1 MRGTSPADRFGTIA
15 RAAAVLVPLGVVG
28 NVALTLLTTERAVLD
43 AVAGL
48 PLAPLAL
55 AGALA
60 VVPWTAN
67 ALRLQLWTS
76 FVGYPLRFRTALR
89 VVLGGL
95 LGSAVTPTGSGG
107 ATLKW
112 ALLARHGVPAGR
124 VGSLLVVET
133 VENAAFM
140 AVAVPAAVVVTA
152 AADVPVLRDTLSR
165 AGAGLAPLL
174 AVAVAALVALGL
186 AAWGAARGALGRTPR
201 RLAARWRGRL
211 RRPFVDA
218 QLVARLVA
226 RRGKG
231 RLALG
236 VALAAAQWTA
246 KYSVAAAVLAFLGV
260 PVDPVLSWLL
270 QWTAFTAMN
279 AVPTPGAAGG
289 AEAVFAALYSPFV
302 PISVLGLATAA
313 WRLTLF
319 YAPLVVAAVAFL
331 GLSRGARPRGPGAL
345 STTAGRLD
353 VPSPNPAVGPTPPA
367 ARPDGPRPIE

>member
-1 MRGTSPADRFGTIA
+1 MKGPSRDAPPPDRLGAVA
-15 RAAAVLVPLGVVG
+15 RAAAVVVPLGVVG

-60 VVPWTAN
+60 VVPWTTN
-67 ALRLQLWTS
+67 ALRLQLWAS
-76 FVGYPLRFRTALR
+76 FVGHPLRFRTALR
-89 VVLGGL
+89 TVLGGV
-95 LGSAVTPTGSGG
+95 LGSAVTPTGAGG

-112 ALLARHGVPAGR
+112 ALLARYGVPAGR

-140 AVAVPAAVVVTA
+140 VVAVPAAAVVAA
-152 AADVPVLRDTLSR
+152 AADVPVLQDTLRS
-165 AGAGLAPLL
+165 AGTVLTPLL
-174 AVAVAALVALGL
+174 AVVAVVTVALGV
-186 AAWGAARGALGRTPR
+186 AVRAAARGALGRAPR
-201 RLAARWRGRL
+201 RLAARSRGRL
-211 RRPFVDA
+211 RRPFADA
-218 QLVARLVA
+218 RRVARLVA
-226 RRGKG
+226 HRGKG

-236 VALAAAQWTA
+236 VALAAVQWTA

-270 QWTAFTAMN
+270 QWTAFTAMGV
-279 AVPTPGAAGG
+279 VPTPGAAGG

-302 PISVLGLATAA
+302 PAPVLGLATAA

-319 YAPLVVAAVAFL
+319 YAPLVVAAAVFL
-331 GLSRGARPRGPGAL
+331 VVSRGRRVRDAGAL
-345 STTAGRLD
+345 SPGEPGAPPRPVREGG
-353 VPSPNPAVGPTPPA
+353 AVGGGPPPA
-367 ARPDGPRPIE
+367 GGA